1 MKNVI
6 KLVTRWIIPLIGS
19 VVALA
24 LIFYL
29 YRGLDYE
36 LILTGLRKANPWW
49 ITMLATTILLEQL
62 INGWKWRQILYDVK
76 PISSL
81 RLTGAFL
88 AGYGANVLVPLG
100 ISPLVRSWLIARL
113 EALKMATVLTTTIIA
128 RFLDGV
134 VFALFA
140 GVVVVVGK
148 VPQIGG
154 NLELGLSI
162 AGALN
167 LVLFAG
173 LLWLMF
179 RFRAFFAREEPL
191 ICRLFDWV
199 ATRFRADGAALRA
212 SLCNGV
218 VWPRGRLR
226 RIAVILGAVASKI
239 VSATHFL
246 WAGLAVGIVL
256 TPFDYLFLMVFAGF
270 SMVLSRF
277 VRIPGGFVIGSAF
290 AFRLLNVP
298 DEQALLMILFNQ
310 VMSIFLVVVIGLVI
324 LWQSGIDIRNVQTK
338 MKSGDVRV

>member
-1 MKNVI
+1 
-6 KLVTRWIIPLIGS
+6 
-19 VVALA
+19 
-24 LIFYL
+24 
-29 YRGLDYE
+29 
-36 LILTGLRKANPWW
+36 
-49 ITMLATTILLEQL
+49 ML
-62 INGWKWRQILYDVK
+62 
-76 PISSL
+76 
-81 RLTGAFL
+81 F
-88 AGYGANVLVPLG
+88 
-100 ISPLVRSWLIARL
+100 RS
-113 EALKMATVLTTTIIA
+113 
-128 RFLDGV
+128 
-134 VFALFA
+134 
-140 GVVVVVGK
+140 GK

-298 DEQALLMILFNQ
+298 DEQALLMILFNH

-338 MKSGDVRV
+338 MKSGDARV

>member
-113 EALKMATVLTTTIIA
+113 EALKMATVLTT
-128 RFLDGV
+128 
-134 VFALFA
+134 
-140 GVVVVVGK
+140 K
-148 VPQIGG
+148 IG
-154 NLELGLSI
+154 
-162 AGALN
+162 
-167 LVLFAG
+167 
-173 LLWLMF
+173 
-179 RFRAFFAREEPL
+179 RAH
-191 ICRLFDWV
+191 V
-199 ATRFRADGAALRA
+199 
-212 SLCNGV
+212 
-218 VWPRGRLR
+218 
-226 RIAVILGAVASKI
+226 
-239 VSATHFL
+239 
-246 WAGLAVGIVL
+246 
-256 TPFDYLFLMVFAGF
+256 
-270 SMVLSRF
+270 
-277 VRIPGGFVIGSAF
+277 
-290 AFRLLNVP
+290 
-298 DEQALLMILFNQ
+298 
-310 VMSIFLVVVIGLVI
+310 
-324 LWQSGIDIRNVQTK
+324 
-338 MKSGDVRV
+338 